1 MFGFLH
7 SSCIAYF
14 MKAALKVTP
23 LILLCWPAMSEADI
37 GGIAVEVNLPTAIPF
52 HCFHVTDGS
61 REAT

>member
-1 MFGFLH
+1 MFGFLY

-52 HCFHVTDGS
+52 HFVS
-61 REAT
+61 M